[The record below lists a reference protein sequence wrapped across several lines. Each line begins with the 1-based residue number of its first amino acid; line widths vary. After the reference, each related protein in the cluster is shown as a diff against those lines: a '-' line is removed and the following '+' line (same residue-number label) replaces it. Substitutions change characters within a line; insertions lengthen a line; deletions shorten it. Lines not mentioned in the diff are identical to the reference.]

1 MGQKNPSISKLFKK
15 VSDGVT
21 LKKLLLLFVGAAIC
35 SFGIHNIHNRV
46 GITEGGVIG
55 LMLLFENFLSI
66 SPAYITPVLDII
78 CYASAF
84 KLLGF
89 EFIKLSAV
97 STFFVSCFYKL
108 WEVFPYILPDF
119 TRYPLI
125 AALLGG
131 VFVGVGVGIII
142 RQGGSSGGDDALA
155 LTLSHVFK
163 LKLSFAY
170 LFTDVTV
177 LLLSLTYIP
186 ITRIGY
192 SLVTVT
198 VSSLLIDFIKSFRF
212 SGKKTFSKHGEKHA
226 DGDKNTTDN

>member
-1 MGQKNPSISKLFKK
+1 MGQKKSGISTLLKRAG
-15 VSDGVT
+15 DGFT
-21 LKKLLLLFVGAAIC
+21 PKKLLLLFIGAAIC
-35 SFGIHNIHNRV
+35 TFGIHNIHNRV

-55 LMLLFENFLSI
+55 LMLLFENFLSA
-66 SPAYITPVLDII
+66 SPAYITPVLDIL
-78 CYASAF
+78 CYVSAF

-97 STFFVSCFYKL
+97 STFFVSCFYKI
-108 WEVFPYILPDF
+108 WEMFPYVLPDF
-119 TRYPLI
+119 THYPLI

-155 LTLSHVFK
+155 LTLSHIFK
-163 LKLSFAY
+163 LKLSLAY

-212 SGKKTFSKHGEKHA
+212 PKKKSDSKHGEKHA
-226 DGDKNTTDN
+226 DCDKNATDN